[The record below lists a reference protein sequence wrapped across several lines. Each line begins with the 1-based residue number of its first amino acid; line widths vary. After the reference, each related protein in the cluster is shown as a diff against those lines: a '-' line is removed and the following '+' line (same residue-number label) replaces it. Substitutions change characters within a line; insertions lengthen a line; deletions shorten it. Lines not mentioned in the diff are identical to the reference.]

1 MSLEHYFRDELAF
14 LRLQGR
20 EFAQAHPELSRFLA
34 EHSSDPDVE
43 RLLEGF
49 AFLTG
54 SLRGKIEDEFPE
66 LTHGLLTL
74 LWPHYLRPVPSMTI
88 MQFTAI
94 TGAIAQPTLVER
106 GCELDSLPLQ
116 GVTCHFRTCH
126 DAWVYPA
133 DISQVTALSSSTMGS
148 ISLQIALLAPL
159 SPNELALD
167 KLRLFLGGDRHTAY
181 QLYYLLANQLAH
193 IELELDG
200 QRIDQPSAQL
210 KPVGFAREDALLP
223 YPDNVYSGY
232 RILQEYFCFP
242 ERFFFFDLV
251 GLNPDLLTPA
261 FLGGPQEAQ
270 PVREFKLHFC
280 FDRPLPA
287 SLKIR
292 EDAFRLNC
300 VPAINLFTH
309 DSEPIHLHGRQA
321 EYPLKASYRHGDS
334 IEIFSVDQVEG
345 WIDSGVGRSRGTRRR
360 YQPFESFTHQ
370 IESIKQRLALYY
382 RVRVRESISGK
393 GFDHSLSFIRADET
407 SCIELDEAISVR
419 LTCTNRAHAAQ
430 LQVGSI
436 CVPTGSSPSF
446 ASFRNLTRPTRS
458 LRPVLDGSL
467 HWTLISNMSLNY
479 LSLLQR
485 DAMVQVLRT
494 YDFPALHDKQAEQAS
509 RKRLAGIE
517 SITTLPVERLVRG
530 MPVRGIQ
537 SLLSLRQSAF
547 GSEGD
552 LYLFSS
558 VMAHFFSLYASVNAF
573 HQLEVVNLDNQE
585 RYRWPVQLGQH
596 SLM

>member
-20 EFAQAHPELSRFLA
+20 EFAKAHPELSRFLA
-34 EHSSDPDVE
+34 EHNSDPDVE

-94 TGAIAQPTLVER
+94 AGAIAQPTLIER

-133 DISQVTALSSSTMGS
+133 DISQVTVHSSSSMGS

-181 QLYYLLANQLAH
+181 QLYYLLASQLAH

-200 QRIDQPSAQL
+200 VRIRQESSQL
-210 KPVGFAREDALLP
+210 KAVGFAPEEALLP
-223 YPDNVYSGY
+223 YPESVYSGY

-242 ERFFFFDLV
+242 ERFLFFDLV
-251 GLNPDLLTPA
+251 GFKTARPGAGED
-261 FLGGPQEAQ
+261 AQ
-270 PVREFKLHFC
+270 PVSEFNIHFC

-287 SLKIR
+287 GLAIR

-300 VPAINLFTH
+300 VPAINLFSH
-309 DSEPIHLHGRQA
+309 DGEPIHLHGRQA
-321 EYPLKASYRHGDS
+321 EYPLTASYRHSES

-345 WIDSGVGRSRGTRRR
+345 WIDSGVGRSRGTRRS
-360 YQPFESFTHQ
+360 YLPFESFAHQ
-370 IESIKQRLALYY
+370 SESAKQRLALYY
-382 RVRVRESISGK
+382 QVRVRESISGK
-393 GFDHSLSFIRADET
+393 GFDHSLSFIRA
-407 SCIELDEAISVR
+407 
-419 LTCTNRAHAAQ
+419 
-430 LQVGSI
+430 
-436 CVPTGSSPSF
+436 
-446 ASFRNLTRPTRS
+446 
-458 LRPVLDGSL
+458 
-467 HWTLISNMSLNY
+467 
-479 LSLLQR
+479 
-485 DAMVQVLRT
+485 
-494 YDFPALHDKQAEQAS
+494 
-509 RKRLAGIE
+509 
-517 SITTLPVERLVRG
+517 
-530 MPVRGIQ
+530 
-537 SLLSLRQSAF
+537 
-547 GSEGD
+547 
-552 LYLFSS
+552 
-558 VMAHFFSLYASVNAF
+558 
-573 HQLEVVNLDNQE
+573 
-585 RYRWPVQLGQH
+585 
-596 SLM
+596 